1 MSAQELA
8 AAAIVLGALLFL
20 GRRLFGRRGRRGQT
34 PKRGPDVPTRAL
46 LRKTRASCSKC
57 RD

>member
-8 AAAIVLGALLFL
+8 AAAIVLFAVVFL
-20 GRRLFGRRGRRGQT
+20 GRRLFGRRVPRT
-34 PKRGPDVPTRAL
+34 KRGPDVPTSAL
-46 LRKTRASCSKC
+46 LRKKRAGCPKC

>member
-20 GRRLFGRRGRRGQT
+20 GRRLFGRRGQT